1 MTPRVIGAAARRG
14 SILLAAAL
22 LAACAQLP
30 RPAEIITGG
39 IVRSGRLALSVP
51 NQPQQSFSAA
61 FELRGKP
68 EAGLLVLF
76 TPIGGTA
83 AQLRWQPGQ
92 AVLQVPGQPDQSFS
106 SLDAMVEKATGAPVP
121 VAALFDWLAGVN
133 TPVSGWE
140 ADLSALAEGRLRAQ
154 RRDPPPP
161 ADLRVVLDGQ

>member
-1 MTPRVIGAAARRG
+1 MNPGVVPAVRRA
-14 SILLAAAL
+14 SLLLSAVL

-30 RPAEIITGG
+30 RPAGPVEG

-51 NQPQQSFSAA
+51 GQPQQSFSAT

-68 EAGLLVLF
+68 EAGQLVLF

-83 AQLRWQPGQ
+83 AQLLWQPGQ
-92 AVLQVPGQPDQSFS
+92 AVLQVPGQPDQSFP
-106 SLDAMVEKATGAPVP
+106 SLDEMVEKATGAPVP

-133 TPVSGWE
+133 TPVTGWE
-140 ADLSALAEGRLRAQ
+140 ADLSGLPDGRLRAQ

-161 ADLRVVLDGQ
+161 ADLRVVLDRP